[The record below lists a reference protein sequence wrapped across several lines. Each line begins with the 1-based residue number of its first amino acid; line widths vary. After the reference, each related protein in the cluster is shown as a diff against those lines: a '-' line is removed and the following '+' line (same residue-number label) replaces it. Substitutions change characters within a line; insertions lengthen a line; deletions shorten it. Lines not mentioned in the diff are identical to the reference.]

1 MVSTSFLQLTVT
13 ITLCSYCSSCICF
26 NCSISSALFFLLNP
40 LAFRFFNSCL
50 NCLMFNLEKSTM
62 LELVLV
68 LALGFVLVPVLRLAV
83 RGASGMGPEPG
94 LEISAFV

>member
-1 MVSTSFLQLTVT
+1 
-13 ITLCSYCSSCICF
+13 
-26 NCSISSALFFLLNP
+26 
-40 LAFRFFNSCL
+40 
-50 NCLMFNLEKSTM
+50 MFNLEKSTM

>member
-13 ITLCSYCSSCICF
+13 ITLYSYCSSCICF

-40 LAFRFFNSCL
+40 LPFRFLNYCL

-62 LELVLV
+62 LDLV
-68 LALGFVLVPVLRLAV
+68 LAPGFVLVPVLGLAI
-83 RGASGMGPEPG
+83 RGSSGMGAEPV
-94 LEISAFV
+94 LEVSAFV